1 MLAKNPERR
10 VSVRHP
16 ILIRQV
22 RVETEREVFFG
33 YATNISSSG
42 IHVQTVNPR
51 SPGLKVRLRFNLP
64 GDQGTIDCFGEVA
77 WSREYDSRT
86 CRQPGMGVKFVDIL
100 ERDVFRIEAFLREGR
115 YSPDLD
121 IPRFSLPE

>member
-1 MLAKNPERR
+1 MAKNPERR

-22 RVETEREVFFG
+22 KVETERETFFG
-33 YATNISSSG
+33 YATNISSAG
-42 IHVQTVNPR
+42 IYIQTLNPR
-51 SPGLKVRLRFNLP
+51 PPGLKVRLRFGLP
-64 GDQGTIDCFGEVA
+64 GDIETIDCFGEVA

-100 ERDVFRIEAFLREGR
+100 ERDVFRIEAFLRDGH
-115 YSPDLD
+115 YNPDVD
-121 IPRFSLPE
+121 VPRFSLPE